1 VTVLAAGESLA
12 LPATL
17 TRVRMGL
24 GWDKDPG
31 AGAAGFRADVDLDA
45 TAFEFAGPQL
55 FDLAFYN
62 NLSTRDGAVVHQGDN
77 RSGAG
82 SGDDESVLV
91 SLDAVH
97 GPVDT
102 VLFLVSS
109 YQGHSLEWIR
119 NAYCVLV
126 DDVTGEDLARFELTL
141 GVPDTGLV
149 MAKLVR
155 ADGAWSVAA
164 VGEPV
169 GITRPTEGL
178 ERLTRFL

>member
-1 VTVLAAGESLA
+1 VTALAAGESLA
-12 LPATL
+12 LPGTL
-17 TRVRMGL
+17 ERVRMGL

-45 TAFEFAGPQL
+45 TAVQFAGGQL

-62 NLSTRDGAVVHQGDN
+62 NLTTRDGSVVHQGDN
-77 RSGAG
+77 KSGAG
-82 SGDDESVLV
+82 AGDDESIVV
-91 SLDAVH
+91 SLDRVH

-102 VLFLVSS
+102 ILFLVSS
-109 YQGHSLEWIR
+109 YQGQSLEWIR

-126 DDVTGEDLARFELTL
+126 DDVSGEDLARFELTL
-141 GVPDTGLV
+141 GVADTGLV

-155 ADGAWSVAA
+155 SGGSWSVVA
-164 VGEPV
+164 VGEAV

-178 ERLTRFL
+178 SKLTPFL